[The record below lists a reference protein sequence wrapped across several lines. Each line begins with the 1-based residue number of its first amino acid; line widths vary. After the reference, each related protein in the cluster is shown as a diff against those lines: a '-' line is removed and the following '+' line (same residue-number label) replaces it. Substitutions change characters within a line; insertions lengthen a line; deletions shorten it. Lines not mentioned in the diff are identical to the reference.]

1 MRVDRIEELARTAEK
16 YPLLADLPPEHLPKL
31 LEIAEERWFM
41 ENELIFPED
50 VNSER
55 LFLIAQGRIALENR
69 VDGQTIVIQTL
80 GAGDTMGWSALTET
94 ATTHFQA
101 RALTR
106 VQTIAFNGA
115 ALSLAFKEDHDLGYE
130 MMKRLLALVTER
142 LDHTRMQLIDMY
154 GKRAAKTS

>member
-1 MRVDRIEELARTAEK
+1 MRVNQIEELGRAAER
-16 YPLLADLPPEHLPKL
+16 YPLLADLPREHLPKL
-31 LEIAEERWFM
+31 LEIAEEPWFE
-41 ENELIFPED
+41 ENEIIFPEG
-50 VNSER
+50 VKSER
-55 LFLIAQGRIALENR
+55 LFLIASGRIALENM
-69 VDGQTIVIQTL
+69 VGGQKIVIQTL

-106 VQTIAFNGA
+106 VQTIAFDGA
-115 ALSLAFKEDHDLGYE
+115 ALSLAFKENHTLGYE

-142 LDHTRMQLIDMY
+142 LDHTRMQLVDMY